1 MTGFEAFV
9 DFAKSDDR
17 TLNQKKKIR
26 QDKKETNKS
35 KGWMVLCKAA
45 AILTA
50 EIKNRL
56 HKTQRK

>member
-26 QDKKETNKS
+26 QERDKQ
-35 KGWMVLCKAA
+35 
-45 AILTA
+45 
-50 EIKNRL
+50 IKRL
-56 HKTQRK
+56 DGFV